1 MAENASLEWPR
12 VLRNAA
18 IPATVSRAAQV
29 ALRASTTQTAACD
42 LEGQRATCARVQDEL
57 GESQR
62 QRHGVTMLDSE
73 IAGIPVRVFL
83 PQGSGADDLGPTLL
97 NLHGG
102 GFDKDAGSVTE
113 NVPLA
118 ALTGFRIVA
127 VRYRLAPEHP
137 FPAAVED
144 GEKVYRG
151 LLERLPASSMAIY
164 GTSAGA
170 ILAAQ
175 LVVRLRAAG
184 TPQPAALGFFTGTAD
199 LSKAGD
205 TEHFYRPAQDA
216 SRGGKLFASYVG
228 SNDPTD
234 PVVSPLFSDLTG
246 FPPTLCLAGT
256 RDFLLS
262 QTTIF
267 HRALRKAGVDADLV
281 VYEAMLHAH
290 WIYLDIP
297 ESDEAFADMAAFFR
311 ERVA

>member
-1 MAENASLEWPR
+1 
-12 VLRNAA
+12 
-18 IPATVSRAAQV
+18 
-29 ALRASTTQTAACD
+29 
-42 LEGQRATCARVQDEL
+42 
-57 GESQR
+57 
-62 QRHGVTMLDSE
+62 MLDSE